1 MKHLVL
7 VTQPCQ
13 PCETIEATSQ
23 QNAAVIAGK
32 IAREDRFIHGHGMRI
47 AYYVEFPD
55 GQRAHCTW
63 PDHVRNL

>member
-32 IAREDRFIHGHGMRI
+32 IAREDRFNHGVSI
-47 AYYVEFPD
+47 AYYVEFSD
-55 GQRAHCTW
+55 GQRVHCVW